1 MEFKETVVFAKQ
13 VLNSRWF
20 VLFVC
25 FVIMSFTGGTYIF
38 GIYSPAIKTALNYDQ
53 QTLDTLGFFKDL
65 GANVGIISG
74 LLYEVA
80 PPWVV
85 LAMGGVMNITG
96 FMMVWL
102 TVTGR
107 IATHKKWLMFVY
119 ITVGSNSQTFTNT
132 AAVITSVKN
141 FPHSRGMVLGL
152 LKGFAGLSGAVF
164 TQIYHAAYGNHPSS
178 LILLIGWL
186 PCVISFGSMLMVR
199 LIKSAAEKKEVSR
212 FYTYLYI
219 ALALAFFLLIVIIV
233 QNHSRF
239 PPIGYKI
246 VVAVIAIFLLS
257 PAGVVAME
265 EFNKFQAQKRELGSV
280 QSHVDQPKDVK
291 EANLDQPK
299 DLKETNP
306 DDGSIMK
313 VLKKFGL
320 KLKGLYS
327 KCIRAPEEFKRL
339 GLRGIYSV
347 YIKAPVRGENYTI
360 LQALL
365 SLDMWILFLGAI
377 CGIGAALTAID
388 NMGQIGAALGFSPV
402 DVSTFVSLIS
412 IWNFLGRVVAGF
424 LSEFLLKKY
433 NFPRPLILTTV
444 LAISC
449 VGHLFIAFAIPG
461 SLYVA
466 SIVIGFCFG
475 AQWPVIFAIISELF
489 GLKHYS
495 TLYNLVG
502 SASPLGTYI
511 LSVRVAGNLYDF
523 EAKKKQ
529 NLTLDLIRASSPV
542 PAPHRSEL
550 TCIGVSCFRET
561 FIIMAIVSILGSIIC
576 GWLVMRTKDFYK
588 GDIYAKYQ
596 TEDDHCRDEENDQ
609 CGVSKI

>member
-1 MEFKETVVFAKQ
+1 MGLKETVVFSKQ
-13 VLNSRWF
+13 VVNSRWF

-25 FVIMSFTGGTYIF
+25 FVIMAFTGGTYIF
-38 GIYSPAIKTALNYDQ
+38 GIYSSAIKTALNYDQ

-85 LAMGGVMNITG
+85 LAMGGVMNIVG

-102 TVTGR
+102 SVTGH
-107 IATHKKWLMFVY
+107 IATPKKWLMFLY

-152 LKGFAGLSGAVF
+152 LKGFAGLSGAIF
-164 TQIYHAAYGNHPSS
+164 TQIYHATYGNDPRS

-186 PCVISFGSMLMVR
+186 PCVVSFGSMLLVR
-199 LIKSAAEKKEVSR
+199 LIKSDEEKNEVR
-212 FYTYLYI
+212 NFYKFLYI
-219 ALALAFFLLIVIIV
+219 ALALAAFLMVAIILE
-233 QNHSRF
+233 NHVRF
-239 PPIGYKI
+239 PDIGYKI
-246 VVAVIAIFLLS
+246 VTTVIAFFLSVPL
-257 PAGVVAME
+257 AVVVKG
-265 EFNKFQAQKRELGSV
+265 EFVKFLAKKRELALV
-280 QSHVDQPKDVK
+280 QINVDQPKDVK
-291 EANLDQPK
+291 ETNDPEGTGSAMEVPK
-299 DLKETNP
+299 
-306 DDGSIMK
+306 S
-313 VLKKFGL
+313 FGL
-320 KLKGLYS
+320 KLKALYS
-327 KCIRAPEEFKRL
+327 WFLRAPSSVSEEFKKL
-339 GLRGIYSV
+339 GLRGIHTK

-388 NMGQIGAALGFSPV
+388 NMGQIGSALGFSPV
-402 DVSTFVSLIS
+402 DVSTFVSLVS

-424 LSEFLLKKY
+424 FSEFLLKNY
-433 NFPRPLILTTV
+433 SFPRPLILTTV

-495 TLYNLVG
+495 TFYNLVG

-511 LSVRVAGNLYDF
+511 LSVRVAGYLYDL
-523 EAKKKQ
+523 EARKQ
-529 NLTLDLIRASSPV
+529 QAHSALDLTIKASSPAS
-542 PAPHRSEL
+542 APHRNEL
-550 TCIGVSCFRET
+550 TCTGVSCFRET
-561 FIIMAIVSILGSIIC
+561 FIIMAIVSVVGSIIC

-596 TEDDHCRDEENDQ
+596 TKDVQCTEEENNDQ
-609 CGVSKI
+609 QAASKT